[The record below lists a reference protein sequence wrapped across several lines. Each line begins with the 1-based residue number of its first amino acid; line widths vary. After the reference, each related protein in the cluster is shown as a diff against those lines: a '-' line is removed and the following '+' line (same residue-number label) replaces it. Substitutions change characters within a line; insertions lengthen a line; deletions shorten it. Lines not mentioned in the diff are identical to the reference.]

1 MEKVIDYETESG
13 DRMVSIAEVQA
24 AYKTAVLKTEDK
36 FYRPTLEAF
45 LTELTKPPEPRL
57 RDDCPVMY
65 EHHGLRNCTDLVTN
79 LPSTAVNI
87 RPLIPTDQVM
97 DAVVESLNEAAV
109 LGDLGDEILNNLSA
123 KITAYT
129 TEPSDE

>member
-65 EHHGLRNCTDLVTN
+65 DTPSNKGVLGFTPLIGRNRI
-79 LPSTAVNI
+79 NI
-87 RPLIPTDQVM
+87 RPLLPI
-97 DAVVESLNEAAV
+97 EEAR
-109 LGDLGDEILNNLSA
+109 EIARRAMEYRVPEPSRTEAMGLIDRYLA
-123 KITAYT
+123 AYI